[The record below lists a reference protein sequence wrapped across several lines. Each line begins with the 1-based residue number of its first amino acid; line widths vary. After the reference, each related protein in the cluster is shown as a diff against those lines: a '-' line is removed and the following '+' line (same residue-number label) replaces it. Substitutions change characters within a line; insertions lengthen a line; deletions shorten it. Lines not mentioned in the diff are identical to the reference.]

1 MSVMEALRI
10 DLKEINRKD
19 YPQTLTLDDSF
30 FASLDQDEIL
40 GGCAEVKLDARE
52 KAGGICQLKYAVS
65 GTVRVLCD
73 RCLDEMEISV
83 EAADEVEL
91 CCGDPGCG
99 SAWDAGDG
107 DAKVVPAGER
117 YYDPSWD
124 IYETI
129 ALSLPIQRVHGEGQC
144 NESMVEQLN
153 RHVRTEE

>member
-1 MSVMEALRI
+1 MEALRI

-19 YPQTLTLDDSF
+19 YPLTLTLDDSF

-40 GGCAEVKLDARE
+40 GGNAEVTLEARE

-91 CCGDPGCG
+91 CYEDSDCGQAGG
-99 SAWDAGDG
+99 GDG
-107 DAKVVPAGER
+107 EVKAVPAGVR
-117 YYDPSWD
+117 YYDMSWD
-124 IYETI
+124 IYETL

-144 NESMVEQLN
+144 NEGMIEQLN
-153 RHVRTEE
+153 RHVRAEE